1 MRRQRRVP
9 ADRQALIE
17 IHAAGGDV
25 FVRQIERHQL
35 HQTGR
40 CVRGVRTSGEHDVT
54 LPVERERGLGAQAR
68 SRVGI
73 GAIQA
78 MLERPPGHL
87 RIGEAVH
94 PPGDLLPRLGAL
106 AKQDDDVAGRGPG
119 DGELDRARPIRL
131 DADRPP
137 PARGDTLQDTPD
149 DGPRI
154 LTARIVAGDDDRVGN
169 AGRDRPISGRLPL

>member
-1 MRRQRRVP
+1 M
-9 ADRQALIE
+9 
-17 IHAAGGDV
+17 
-25 FVRQIERHQL
+25 
-35 HQTGR
+35 
-40 CVRGVRTSGEHDVT
+40 RGVRTSGEHDVT